1 MTPRV
6 AVLLALAAIVAALAG
21 GTGQA
26 APSSMSAQKPEVF
39 MSKIVRLT
47 VASRNAEVY
56 ALLHPAHQKLVPKSR
71 FLQCRAEPAGQAPT
85 RVVSSVFDGKR
96 FERIDVPLI
105 PQHTSTAVR
114 LKLVVARGAVREP
127 ATVTVHAVWIGT
139 RWAWYLPA
147 GNIPA
152 FKAGKCPT

>member
-1 MTPRV
+1 MKPRV
-6 AVLLALAAIVAALAG
+6 AVLLALVAVAVAA
-21 GTGQA
+21 GTGHA
-26 APSSMSAQKPEVF
+26 ARSAARAQKPEDF

-71 FLQCRAEPAGQAPT
+71 FLHCRAEPAGQAPT
-85 RVVSSVFDGKR
+85 RVVSTVFDGKR
-96 FERIDVPLI
+96 FEHIDVPLI

-114 LKLVVARGAVREP
+114 LKLVVARGAIREP

-152 FKAGKCPT
+152 FKAGKCPA

>member
-1 MTPRV
+1 MKRHV
-6 AVLLALAAIVAALAG
+6 VGLSALVVLAAAATGGNGLAA
-21 GTGQA
+21 GTS
-26 APSSMSAQKPEVF
+26 APVQKPEEF

-47 VASRNAEVY
+47 LASRNFEVW
-56 ALLHPAHQKLVPKSR
+56 ALLHPAHQKLVPRSR
-71 FLQCRAEPAGQAPT
+71 FLQCRSEPPGTQPT

-96 FERIDVPLI
+96 YERIDVPLI

-114 LKLVVARGAVREP
+114 LRLVVARGTIREP

-152 FKAGKCPT
+152 FKAGKCPM